1 MSLSMHR
8 GIALPLLSALL
19 WGASATAEAVGK
31 PEIIGDIG
39 LATPESV
46 EYYADQ
52 DLYLVTNINGDPT
65 AADGNGFITQLKPD
79 GSVAKLKWI
88 DGESQG
94 VTLNAPKGAAV
105 VGEHLFIADL
115 NQVHVFELPSGRP
128 LRSIDIP
135 GSTFLNGITP
145 GDEDSVYVTDSGFGP
160 GFKPSGTDAVYH
172 VRADG
177 SYETVVKGESLG
189 HPNGI
194 WFDHGKLVVVTLGT
208 GKMMRIDSTGKVT
221 PMPTPPAGRLDGL
234 LRLSDG
240 HLVLSSWEGAA
251 VYRTRRHGSRHQ
263 AQSPADSPLQ
273 AGQSRH
279 TSALIPPAAPLKRGA
294 AGRDL
299 DPVRSLN
306 PSTRLLAGRPQGAC
320 VRRQID

>member
-105 VGEHLFIADL
+105 VGEHLFVADL

-128 LRSIDIP
+128 LRSIDIA

-234 LRLSDG
+234 LRLGDG

-251 VYRTRRHGSRHQ
+251 VYRLNDDNSFTTLADHLE
-263 AQSPADSPLQ
+263 SPADMGLDTK
-273 AGQSRH
+273 RNRL
-279 TSALIPPAAPLKRGA
+279 LIPLFKLDKVAILPL
-294 AGRDL
+294 
-299 DPVRSLN
+299 
-306 PSTRLLAGRPQGAC
+306 
-320 VRRQID
+320 

>member
-19 WGASATAEAVGK
+19 WGASATAGAVGK

-52 DLYLVTNINGDPT
+52 DVYLVTNINGDPT

-105 VGEHLFIADL
+105 VGEHLFVADL

-128 LRSIDIP
+128 LRSIEIP

-208 GKMMRIDSTGKVT
+208 GKMMSIDSAGKVT
-221 PMPTPPAGRLDGL
+221 PMPTPPTGRLDGL
-234 LRLSDG
+234 LRLGDG

-251 VYRTRRHGSRHQ
+251 VYRLNDDNTFTTLADHLE
-263 AQSPADSPLQ
+263 SPADMGLDTK
-273 AGQSRH
+273 RNRL
-279 TSALIPPAAPLKRGA
+279 LIPLFKLDKVAILPL
-294 AGRDL
+294 
-299 DPVRSLN
+299 
-306 PSTRLLAGRPQGAC
+306 
-320 VRRQID
+320 